1 MKFAIKEYWENLKVE
16 YEATYNE
23 SIFSDYD
30 ILKQCTERFRT

>member
-16 YEATYNE
+16 YEATYNA

-30 ILKQCTERFRT
+30 VLKQYAEPF